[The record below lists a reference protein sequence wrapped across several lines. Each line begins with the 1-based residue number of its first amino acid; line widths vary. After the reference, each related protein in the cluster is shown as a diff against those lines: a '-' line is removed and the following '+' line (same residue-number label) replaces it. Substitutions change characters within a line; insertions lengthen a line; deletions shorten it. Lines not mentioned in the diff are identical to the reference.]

1 MWAKSVNAE
10 GEWLPLWRHMDDAA
24 STAGWLFDRWLA
36 PSVVRRLAA
45 EFGGSLEE
53 ARTAVVFLAGAHDIG
68 KATPAFAIQH
78 DTLAQRMRD
87 RGLYSPPSKR
97 DLVDRRLVHH
107 SLAGHHILIEWL
119 TANGWHR
126 GRARCWGVVLGG
138 HHGVPPDPVTEKNS
152 PEFYGEC
159 YGTHSW
165 RDVQTEL
172 LERVAATTGAARFL
186 QRWQNV
192 MLSAGFQV
200 LATGLVI
207 VADWI
212 ASNEELLPYL
222 RDDLPEVTDDPQRVA
237 RALGRLR
244 LPEPWRPSDVPEQ
257 VGELFRT
264 RFALPEEAQPRPVQH
279 AACEVVTNMSEPG
292 LVIVEAPMGE
302 GKTEAALAASEIMAS
317 KWGAGGVFVALP
329 TQATSDAMFARVVDW
344 LDALGDE
351 GQQVAGAITLGH
363 GKARFNRLFRGL
375 VRGSRMEVGRDDAG
389 GGRRH
394 AVAVHSWLSGRK
406 KASLANFMV
415 GTIDQLLFAGLKSR
429 HLMLRHLGL
438 AGKVV
443 VLDEVHAYDAYMNSY
458 LTRVLTWLGAYRV
471 PVVALS
477 ATLPSDRRRALLEAY
492 REGRRFGV
500 DGKPV
505 ELPELPST
513 LDGDIGYPV
522 LSWSEGAAVRTRAVE
537 PSGRRTDVAVE
548 ILDGGVDDDLDAV
561 VALLRNT
568 LAEGGCAAVV
578 RNTVRRV
585 LATARRLEEEFP
597 GEVTV
602 AHSRFLIA
610 DRMRSDGALLDRFGS
625 PSRATGRPGRH
636 IVVASQVI
644 EQSLDVDF
652 DLLITDLAPI
662 DLVLQRMGRLHR
674 HQRGEGQNQRPERVR
689 QARVFV
695 TGVDLS
701 GAVPEFELAAARHI
715 YGEYALLRSAAVL
728 LPRFGGEIALP
739 EDIPALVQRAYGTE
753 WIESYAWREASAE
766 ALARWREKTRLRE
779 ARARDF
785 QIAEPSKPGKAI
797 VGWVSA
803 DVGDTDDEGQGQGQV
818 RDGAPTLEAIVVCE
832 DDAGRWRVP
841 EWVSDGAGLRVP
853 REEIPSEELAQVLAT
868 CGLRLPLEFSN
879 ADAEEELWAA
889 TPPEWEYSPSLY
901 RIPVL
906 VIDEN
911 GRGELAGRRFRYTP
925 ALGLEVFGTN
935 DDA

>member
-1 MWAKSVNAE
+1 MNAE

-24 STAGWLFDRWLA
+24 SMAGLLFDRWLA

-45 EFGGSLEE
+45 EFGGSVEE

-119 TANGWHR
+119 TANGWSR

-138 HHGVPPDPVTEKNS
+138 HHGAPPDPVTEMNS
-152 PEFYGEC
+152 PEFYEEC
-159 YGTHSW
+159 YGTHTW

-200 LATGLVI
+200 LVTGLVI

-212 ASNEELLPYL
+212 VSNEELLPYL
-222 RDDLPEVTDDPQRVA
+222 RDDLPEVIDDPQRVA

-244 LPEPWRPSDVPEQ
+244 LPEPWRPGGVPEQ

-264 RFALPEEAQPRPVQH
+264 RFALPKEAQPRPVQH
-279 AACEVVTNMSEPG
+279 AACEVAKNAAEPG
-292 LVIVEAPMGE
+292 LMIVEAPMGE
-302 GKTEAALAASEIMAS
+302 GKTEAALAASEIMAA

-344 LDALGDE
+344 LDALGDD

-363 GKARFNRLFRGL
+363 GKARFNRLFQGL
-375 VRGSRMEVGRDDAG
+375 VRGSRIEVGRDDAH

-415 GTIDQLLFAGLKSR
+415 GTVDQLLFAGLKSR

-492 REGRRFGV
+492 REGHRFGV
-500 DGKPV
+500 EGKPV
-505 ELPELPST
+505 EFPDIPST
-513 LDGDIGYPV
+513 LNGDIGYPV
-522 LSWSEGAAVRTRAVE
+522 VSWSEGAEVRTRAVE
-537 PSGRRTDVAVE
+537 PSGRRTDVALE

-561 VALLRNT
+561 VALLRDT
-568 LAEGGCAAVV
+568 LADGGCAAVV

-585 LATARRLEEEFP
+585 LATARRLEEQFP

-602 AHSRFLIA
+602 AHSQFLIA

-625 PSRATGRPGRH
+625 PSRATRRPGRH

-674 HQRGEGQNQRPERVR
+674 HQRGEGQNKRPKPVR
-689 QARVFV
+689 QARALV

-701 GAVPEFELAAARHI
+701 GEVPEFELAAARHI
-715 YGEYALLRSAAVL
+715 YGEHALLRSAAVL
-728 LPRFGGEIALP
+728 LPRLGGQIALP
-739 EDIPALVQRAYGTE
+739 GDIPTLVQRAYGAE
-753 WIESYAWREASAE
+753 RIEPEAWRDASAE
-766 ALARWREKTRLRE
+766 ALARSQEKTRARE
-779 ARARDF
+779 DKAGNF

-841 EWVSDGAGLRVP
+841 EWLSDGAELRVP
-853 REEIPSEELAQVLAT
+853 REETPSEELAQVLAA

-901 RIPVL
+901 RTPVL

-925 ALGLEVFGTN
+925 TLGLEVFSTT